1 MAFFNQQEI
10 EAQLLDDMRSLHI
23 EPVGRISFSF
33 DGNIHRYKVAGDKG
47 SQTAG
52 AYCIWTDHWPA
63 GWLYNWRTGEHS
75 KWCFNRDNLSKEKR
89 DALSEAEY
97 LELLAKAKI
106 AQANALEELKLRQLE
121 ASDKARSTFTALPS
135 APENHPY
142 LISKNVPCYGL
153 GYRQDTKQ
161 LAIPLRNISG
171 DIQSIQWID
180 SNGEKR
186 FQPDASTKGAFFSIG
201 LDLLAQEQFKNAPI
215 LIGEGYA
222 TMATVHEITGFPAVA
237 AMTCHNIKLVA
248 DAISAKFPLHK
259 IVFIADNDHLTD
271 GNPGLAC
278 ANEAS
283 SSISNSCVVFPEFS
297 KLETGTD
304 WNDFFLMHGAE
315 ITTYILK
322 DKINFALL
330 PKKTQELLKR
340 VEVVNAQ
347 ILRQTVLPPL
357 KWAIDGF
364 LPAGLTILA
373 GSPKVGKS
381 ILALHIALAVATGG
395 CALGKIFVQQGDVL
409 YLALE
414 DNKRRIQERINCSD
428 LDANTD
434 ISRLDVVCISPR
446 QAEGGL
452 AYIEFWLQQHKEAR
466 LVIIDTLQMFRTQLS
481 GKGHMYSEDYNTIS
495 EIKKLADK
503 YDVAILI
510 IHHLK
515 KAKENEDWLNEFSGS
530 QGIAGAA
537 DTLFSL
543 KRSRT
548 QATGILHRTGRDVEE
563 KDFALTL
570 DGFGWVLQ
578 GDAEEFTMPEW
589 KRQILDFLK
598 EHDTVTPMELAQAY
612 NLNVD
617 TAGKQLQ
624 RMAKEGKIQKI
635 GHGKYAIEK

>member
-1 MAFFNQQEI
+1 MEYFSQHEI

-23 EPVGRISFSF
+23 EPIGNISLQL
-33 DGNIHRYKVAGDKG
+33 DGQIHRYKVAGDKG

-63 GWLYNWRTGEHS
+63 GWLYNWRTGDHS

-89 DALSEAEY
+89 DALSDAQY
-97 LELLAKAKI
+97 QELLEKAKI
-106 AQANALEELKLRQLE
+106 AQEKALEEIKLKQLQ
-121 ASDKARSTFTALPS
+121 ASDKARSIFSALPP
-135 APENHPY
+135 APDDHPY
-142 LISKNVPCYGL
+142 LICKNVSNYGL
-153 GYRQDTKQ
+153 SYRNDLKQ
-161 LAIPLRNISG
+161 LAIPLRNING

-180 SNGEKR
+180 TKGEKR
-186 FQPDASTKGAFFSIG
+186 FQPDAPTKAAFFSVG
-201 LDLLAQEQFKNAPI
+201 LDLLAQEQFKNTPI

-222 TMATVHEITGFPAVA
+222 TIATVHELTGFPCVA
-237 AMTCHNIKLVA
+237 AMTCHNLKLVA
-248 DAISAKFPLHK
+248 EAINAKFPLHK
-259 IVFIADNDHLTD
+259 IIFIADNDHLTD
-271 GNPGLAC
+271 GNPGLSC
-278 ANEAS
+278 ANEACS
-283 SSISNSCVVFPEFS
+283 SLRNSSVIFPEFS
-297 KLETGTD
+297 KNETGSD
-304 WNDFFLMHGAE
+304 WNDFFHLHGPELTA
-315 ITTYILK
+315 YILK
-322 DKINFALL
+322 DKIKFALL

-357 KWAIDGF
+357 KWAIEGF

-414 DNKRRIQERINCSD
+414 DNKRRIQERINGSD
-428 LDANTD
+428 LDADTD
-434 ISRLDVVCISPR
+434 ISRLDIAYTVPR
-446 QAEGGL
+446 QNEGGL
-452 AYIEFWLQQHKEAR
+452 AYIEFWLINHKEAR

-481 GKGHMYSEDYNTIS
+481 GKGHMYSEDYDVIS

-503 YDVAILI
+503 YDVPFLI

-515 KAKENEDWLNEFSGS
+515 KAKENEDWINEISGS

-548 QATGILHRTGRDVEE
+548 QAVGILHRNGRDVEE
-563 KDFALTL
+563 
-570 DGFGWVLQ
+570 
-578 GDAEEFTMPEW
+578 
-589 KRQILDFLK
+589 
-598 EHDTVTPMELAQAY
+598 
-612 NLNVD
+612 
-617 TAGKQLQ
+617 
-624 RMAKEGKIQKI
+624 
-635 GHGKYAIEK
+635 

>member
-1 MAFFNQQEI
+1 MEYFSQHEI
-10 EAQLLDDMRSLHI
+10 ETQLLDDMRTLHI
-23 EPVGRISFSF
+23 EPVENISFF
-33 DGNIHRYKVAGDKG
+33 LDGNIHRYKVAGDKG

-52 AYCIWTDHWPA
+52 AYCIWTEHWPA

-75 KWCFNRDNLSKEKR
+75 SWYFKRDNIPSEKR
-89 DALSEAEY
+89 DALSDAQY
-97 LELLAKAKI
+97 QELLAKAKI
-106 AQANALEELKLRQLE
+106 AQAKALEEIKQKQLE
-121 ASDKARSTFTALPS
+121 AADKARSIFSALHS

-142 LISKNVPCYGL
+142 LVSKNVPNYGL
-153 GYRQDTKQ
+153 SYRNDTKQ
-161 LAIPLRNISG
+161 LAIPLRNING

-186 FQPDASTKGAFFSIG
+186 FLQDAFIKGAFFSVG
-201 LDLLAQEQFKNAPI
+201 LDLLTQEQFHNAPI

-222 TMATVHEITGFPAVA
+222 TVATVHELTGFPCVA

-248 DAISAKFPLHK
+248 ETINAKFPLHK
-259 IVFIADNDHLTD
+259 IIFLADNDHLTD
-271 GNPGLAC
+271 GNPGLSC
-278 ANEAS
+278 ANEAC
-283 SSISNSCVVFPEFS
+283 SSIRNSSVVFPEFS
-297 KLETGTD
+297 KNEAGTD
-304 WNDFFLMHGAE
+304 WNDYFHLHGAE

-414 DNKRRIQERINCSD
+414 DNKRRIQERINGSD
-428 LDANTD
+428 LDADTD
-434 ISRLDVVCISPR
+434 ISRLDIAYSVPR
-446 QAEGGL
+446 QNEGGL
-452 AYIEFWLQQHKEAR
+452 AYIEFWLINHPEAR

-481 GKGHMYSEDYNTIS
+481 GKGHMYSEDYDVIS

-503 YDVAILI
+503 YDVPFLI

-515 KAKENEDWLNEFSGS
+515 KAKENEDWINEFSGS

-548 QATGILHRTGRDVEE
+548 QAVGILHRTGRDVEE
-563 KDFALTL
+563 KDFAMTL

-578 GDAEEFTMPEW
+578 GEAEEFTMPEW

-598 EHDTVTPMELAQAY
+598 EHDTVTPAELATAY
-612 NLNVD
+612 NLTPK
-617 TAGKQLQ
+617 TAQNNLRKLLQ
-624 RMAKEGKIQKI
+624 EGRIEKI
-635 GHGKYAIEK
+635 GYGTYSTAK